1 MGMLGGIVCV
11 LAALCGVMGIL
22 TATEAIVL
30 TSAGIGDWLFWF
42 ALSGILFVASIALS
56 KGRSE

>member
-22 TATEAIVL
+22 TATDVISPLSAEL
-30 TSAGIGDWLFWF
+30 TWLFWF
-42 ALSGILFVASIALS
+42 ALSGILFIASIALGT
-56 KGRSE
+56 GRTE

>member
-11 LAALCGVMGIL
+11 LAALCGVMGIF
-22 TATEAIVL
+22 TATDVISPLSAEL
-30 TSAGIGDWLFWF
+30 TWLFWF

-56 KGRSE
+56 TGRSE